1 MDHENRC
8 SAKGKDVGMANYL
21 FSIVAASVFVAVLCA
36 AAPDGEGVGKFVAF
50 AGALTVA
57 LVALSPLAG
66 GVDAWVDGIRS
77 EWGSELQDTSIQD
90 EEQSAK
96 YLAYN
101 IAMTASEI
109 YGLELQDVSVSVCP
123 AKDVQTFTPEAVQ
136 IALPAG
142 TSLDTD
148 EASETLSKLFSCAIS
163 VEIKE
168 RGTS

>member
-1 MDHENRC
+1 
-8 SAKGKDVGMANYL
+8 MANYL

-66 GVDAWVDGIRS
+66 GVDAWMDGIRS
-77 EWGSELQDTSIQD
+77 EWGSELQDSSTQD

-109 YGLELQDVSVSVCP
+109 YSLELLDVSVSVYP
-123 AKDVQTFTPEAVQ
+123 AKDVQAFTPEAVH
-136 IALPAG
+136 IVLPAE
-142 TSLDTD
+142 TSIDTG
-148 EASETLSKLFSCAIS
+148 EASQTLSKLFSCTIS

>member
-1 MDHENRC
+1 MDHENR
-8 SAKGKDVGMANYL
+8 AQRERKAVGMANYL

-50 AGALTVA
+50 VGALTVA
-57 LVALSPLAG
+57 LVALFPLTD
-66 GVDAWVDGIRS
+66 GVDAWMDGARS
-77 EWGSELQDTSIQD
+77 EWKSELQDTSTQN

-101 IAMTASEI
+101 IAVMASEI
-109 YGLELQDVSVSVCP
+109 YGLEIQDVSVSVYP
-123 AKDVQTFTPEAVQ
+123 AKDVQIFTPEAVYVV
-136 IALPAG
+136 LSAG
-142 TSLDTD
+142 TLLDTG
-148 EASETLSKLFSCAIS
+148 EASQTLSKLFSCTIS

>member
-1 MDHENRC
+1 MDRKNEVKE
-8 SAKGKDVGMANYL
+8 AVGMANYL

-66 GVDAWVDGIRS
+66 GVDAWMDGIRS
-77 EWGSELQDTSIQD
+77 EWGSELQDSSTQD

-101 IAMTASEI
+101 IAVTASEI
-109 YGLELQDVSVSVCP
+109 YSLEIQDVSVSVYP
-123 AKDVQTFTPEAVQ
+123 AKDVQTFTPEAVHV
-136 IALPAG
+136 ALPAG
-142 TSLDTD
+142 TSLDTG
-148 EASETLSKLFSCAIS
+148 EASQTLSKLFSCTIS